1 MIPLD
6 NLTLRKFCRVFKHCF
21 LVIASSLSADDYR
34 LTLTE
39 WWEHLPD
46 SKPVNKCETHKGL
59 PLLRGQTAALSSG
72 SIMQLEGLKG
82 EVFRIGSNTHFTLL
96 HDRQFRLAV
105 GSIVVYIPP
114 SPVPLRI
121 QGPTMDFWLHG
132 EGTLALQVT
141 ANRGLKII
149 CLSHQPTVELA
160 GRPHILEPARVY
172 FVPPNVPQFGRS
184 LTIDLD
190 LFLRTSQ
197 LIVGFTNQ
205 LPSHKTM
212 HKTAFRQAINIRS
225 RSNLFVGDATSPK
238 DFDLLVVD

>member
-1 MIPLD
+1 MTLLD

-114 SPVPLRI
+114 SSVLI
-121 QGPTMDFWLHG
+121 QGPLWI
-132 EGTLALQVT
+132 LAPW
-141 ANRGLKII
+141 RG
-149 CLSHQPTVELA
+149 
-160 GRPHILEPARVY
+160 Y
-172 FVPPNVPQFGRS
+172 FCS
-184 LTIDLD
+184 
-190 LFLRTSQ
+190 
-197 LIVGFTNQ
+197 
-205 LPSHKTM
+205 PSNCKPRHEDYMSFSST
-212 HKTAFRQAINIRS
+212 QWS
-225 RSNLFVGDATSPK
+225 S
-238 DFDLLVVD
+238 LVVLMFLSPPLFICPSQCAAVCAIVNH